1 MSFHIL
7 LINWLNNS
15 LEWKPIYNGDIVS
28 VNVNVENKEEL
39 RLRLLLSD
47 KQYSPY
53 ITISTEQTDGIWVLF
68 CHIGNNIASVQ
79 FSITN
84 NVLAYLSHNFV
95 GNWTIS
101 TFTLEVLAK

>member
-1 MSFHIL
+1 MSS
-7 LINWLNNS
+7 INCVLLNNS
-15 LEWKPIYNGDIVS
+15 IQWKPIYNGAIAS

-39 RLRLLLSD
+39 RLRLLLSG
-47 KQYSPY
+47 KPYSPY
-53 ITISTEQTDGIWVLF
+53 ISIGTEQSDGIWVLF
-68 CHIGNNIASVQ
+68 CYAGSNIASVQ

-84 NVLAYLSHNFV
+84 NVLAYVSHNFV